1 MDVYKYLWHSW
12 RCDFLGLNHCRL
24 TKCKTTPDQ
33 AAARLHYDQLQDYIM
48 SRQWILASQEGFEA
62 SLKYQEN
69 VRIPLPDELGSN
81 EVLVKIYAAS
91 LNYRE
96 IQIADPNV
104 SKATMVVVVDYV
116 LTLSYRN

>member
-1 MDVYKYLWHSW
+1 LVWIIADRPS
-12 RCDFLGLNHCRL
+12 
-24 TKCKTTPDQ
+24 
-33 AAARLHYDQLQDYIM
+33 ARLLPTKQLQDYITINYKNYIM

-96 IQIADPNV
+96 IQIADPKVNNY
-104 SKATMVVVVDYV
+104 SSLDSRLRADS
-116 LTLSYRN
+116 LSP